1 MISWVALAYS
11 LKFLWAP
18 LLDRFDAPFF
28 GARLGRR
35 RGWMALIQIG
45 AMLCLAGLAFGEP
58 AKSLAWTIAFSF
70 LLGFCGSTQDI
81 TIDGWRIAV
90 APPEKQGALSAASQ
104 VGYKIA
110 LLCSGAGALYIA
122 QFQSWRAAYLAM
134 ACLMVVGFIANLFAP
149 EPKAHI
155 ESSPG
160 ARKSLVE
167 TYAEPLKEFF
177 ARNGRYTLLFLLLL
191 AIYRLPDFLSGV
203 MANPLYID
211 LGFSKTDIANITK
224 IFGFGVGLFGI
235 FVGGWCASRFGLM
248 PTLLVGG
255 LAASASHLSLALL
268 AACRPRHPHAHIG
281 DLRRELRRRFCGHG
295 LDRVHV
301 VLGVAPARRRAIC
314 AVVLA
319 LRAARA
325 RFSGVF
331 RDSPSPSSAIPA
343 FSRARPAL
351 ACRWWRSVWR
361 SGASMPPKPRLA
373 RRKTLWHEAALN
385 KKVSRCPSPCR
396 SSPFPPNP
404 SATSARARRACA
416 RRQKS
421 SRRRTISP
429 ISSSRSFRRWKVLR
443 AGRWWSAATDA
454 SSTARRSSSS

>member
-1 MISWVALAYS
+1 M
-11 LKFLWAP
+11 
-18 LLDRFDAPFF
+18 
-28 GARLGRR
+28 
-35 RGWMALIQIG
+35 
-45 AMLCLAGLAFGEP
+45 
-58 AKSLAWTIAFSF
+58 
-70 LLGFCGSTQDI
+70 LGFCGSTQDI

-248 PTLLVGG
+248 PTLLAGG

-268 AACRPRHPHAHIG
+268 AHVGHDIRMLTLAICVENFAGGFAGTALIAFMSSLVSPLHAAAQYALLSSLYALPGKILGGFSGFAVAKFGYSGFFAGTSCIG
-281 DLRRELRRRFCGHG
+281 LPVVALC
-295 LDRVHV
+295 LAVWRVH
-301 VLGVAPARRRAIC
+301 
-314 AVVLA
+314 
-319 LRAARA
+319 AATTQGWR
-325 RFSGVF
+325 GE
-331 RDSPSPSSAIPA
+331 DSP
-343 FSRARPAL
+343 
-351 ACRWWRSVWR
+351 
-361 SGASMPPKPRLA
+361 GMKP
-373 RRKTLWHEAALN
+373 H
-385 KKVSRCPSPCR
+385 
-396 SSPFPPNP
+396 
-404 SATSARARRACA
+404 
-416 RRQKS
+416 
-421 SRRRTISP
+421 
-429 ISSSRSFRRWKVLR
+429 
-443 AGRWWSAATDA
+443 
-454 SSTARRSSSS
+454 